1 MEKKNVSQIIVS
13 PRPRQSPAG
22 SPHRRHGLR
31 LPFLEGWLDE
41 LGEGELDFG
50 EIWGGEIS
58 ENERFCVY
66 IYIYM
71 YGKHGVAFL
80 LGNFC
85 LVLGIKL
92 MEMNSNL
99 FSRYISLYIY
109 IYVYIYIVGKEKT
122 KKLFRLK
129 VEGCFFRF
137 RRGFLFFKNW
147 NPSRIE
153 KKTDTE
159 TFQAVLYGSYGPPTK
174 PSRAFTKG

>member
-50 EIWGGEIS
+50 ENWGGEIS

-66 IYIYM
+66 IYIYVW
-71 YGKHGVAFL
+71 KTWCSIFVRQL
-80 LGNFC
+80 LFGFRDKVDGNEQQ
-85 LVLGIKL
+85 LVFKVH
-92 MEMNSNL
+92 
-99 FSRYISLYIY
+99 ISLYIY
-109 IYVYIYIVGKEKT
+109 ICIYIYSWKRKDQKT
-122 KKLFRLK
+122 VQ
-129 VEGCFFRF
+129 VEGWRMFFPF
-137 RRGFLFFKNW
+137 QEGLFVFQKLESLKDW
-147 NPSRIE
+147 